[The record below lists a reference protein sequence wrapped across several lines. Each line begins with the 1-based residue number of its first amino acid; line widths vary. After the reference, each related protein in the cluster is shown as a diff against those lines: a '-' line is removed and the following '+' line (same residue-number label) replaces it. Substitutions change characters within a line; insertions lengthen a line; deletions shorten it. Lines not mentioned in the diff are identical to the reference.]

1 MDESIPQDQDNNM
14 NNEWQGKI
22 RRKGARQHR
31 LMAPYSP
38 IDKLARVM
46 LGFMVGVNF
55 YLGFE
60 MGNNANLG
68 FARRV
73 F

>member
-1 MDESIPQDQDNNM
+1 
-14 NNEWQGKI
+14 
-22 RRKGARQHR
+22 
-31 LMAPYSP
+31 MAPYSP
-38 IDKLARVM
+38 IDKLACVM